1 MRFLYSINKE
11 DGPTKQDEVIMTT
24 RVADILRH
32 KGSRIVTIEPTT
44 TVFDAIAK
52 MVEHNVGSILVL
64 DEDTLCGIFTER
76 DYLRRIILQ
85 GRTSKTTRI
94 EEVMTKDV
102 LQTTPHATIKAC
114 MATMTS
120 QRCRHLPVVDDGAL
134 VGLISLGDCVKEL
147 LGEAE
152 ARVQNLTDYIT
163 GQYPA

>member
-1 MRFLYSINKE
+1 MRVLYSINNE
-11 DGPTKQDEVIMTT
+11 DGPTKQEEVIMTT

-44 TVFDAIAK
+44 TVYDAIAK
-52 MVEHNVGSILVL
+52 MVEHNVGSILVI
-64 DEDTLCGIFTER
+64 EVDTLCGIFTER

-94 EEVMTKDV
+94 EDVMTKDV
-102 LQTTPHATIKAC
+102 LQATPHSTIKEC

-120 QRCRHLPVVDDGAL
+120 QRCRHLPVVEEGAL

>member
-1 MRFLYSINKE
+1 
-11 DGPTKQDEVIMTT
+11 MTT
-24 RVADILRH
+24 RVADIIRH
-32 KGSRIVTIEPTT
+32 KGGRVVTCGRAT
-44 TVFDAIAK
+44 TVFDAITK
-52 MVEHNVGSILVL
+52 MVEHNVGSILVTD
-64 DEDTLCGIFTER
+64 DEALRGIFTER

-94 EEVMTKDV
+94 EEVMTADV
-102 LQTTPHATIKAC
+102 LQASPHSTIKEC
-114 MATMTS
+114 MATMTN
-120 QRCRHLPVVDDGAL
+120 QRCRHLPVVEDGEL

>member
-1 MRFLYSINKE
+1 
-11 DGPTKQDEVIMTT
+11 MTT

-32 KGSRIVTIEPTT
+32 KGSHIVTIEPTA
-44 TVFDAIAK
+44 TVYDAIAK
-52 MVEHNVGSILVL
+52 MVEHNVGSILVTD
-64 DEDTLCGIFTER
+64 DEALCGIFTER

-94 EEVMTKDV
+94 EEVMTADV
-102 LQTTPHATIKAC
+102 LQASPHSTIKEC
-114 MATMTS
+114 MATMTT
-120 QRCRHLPVVDDGAL
+120 RPCRHLPVVEEDEL

>member
-1 MRFLYSINKE
+1 
-11 DGPTKQDEVIMTT
+11 MTT
-24 RVADILRH
+24 HVADILRH
-32 KGSRIVTIEPTT
+32 KGSQVVTTSPTT
-44 TVFDAIAK
+44 TVYDAIAT
-52 MVEHNVGSILVL
+52 MVEHNVGSILITDGGDL
-64 DEDTLCGIFTER
+64 AGIFTER

-94 EEVMTKDV
+94 KDVMAADV
-102 LQTTPHATIKAC
+102 LQASPHSTIKEC

-120 QRCRHLPVVDDGAL
+120 KRCRHRPVVEDGEL

>member
-1 MRFLYSINKE
+1 
-11 DGPTKQDEVIMTT
+11 MTT

-32 KGSRIVTIEPTT
+32 KGSHIVTIEPTA
-44 TVFDAIAK
+44 TVYDAIAK
-52 MVEHNVGSILVL
+52 MVEHNVGSILVTD
-64 DEDTLCGIFTER
+64 DEALCGIFTER

-94 EEVMTKDV
+94 EEVMTADV
-102 LQTTPHATIKAC
+102 LQASPHSTIKEC
-114 MATMTS
+114 MATMTTR
-120 QRCRHLPVVDDGAL
+120 RCRHLPVVEEGEL

>member
-1 MRFLYSINKE
+1 
-11 DGPTKQDEVIMTT
+11 MTT

-32 KGSRIVTIEPTT
+32 KGSDVVTCGRAT
-44 TVFDAIAK
+44 TVYDAIAR

-64 DEDTLCGIFTER
+64 DDDALCGIFTER

-94 EEVMTKDV
+94 EEVMTADI
-102 LQTTPHATIKAC
+102 LSATPQSTLNEC

-120 QRCRHLPVVDDGAL
+120 RRCRHLPVVNDGEL
-134 VGLISLGDCVKEL
+134 IGVISLGDCVKEL
-147 LGEAE
+147 LSEAQ

>member
-1 MRFLYSINKE
+1 
-11 DGPTKQDEVIMTT
+11 MTT

-32 KGSRIVTIEPTT
+32 KGSHIVTIEPTT
-44 TVFDAIAK
+44 TVYDAIAK
-52 MVEHNVGSILVL
+52 MVEHNVGSILVTE
-64 DEDTLCGIFTER
+64 DEALCGIFTER

-94 EEVMTKDV
+94 EEVMTADV
-102 LQTTPHATIKAC
+102 LQASPHATIKEC

-120 QRCRHLPVVDDGAL
+120 KRCRHLPVVEDGEL

>member
-1 MRFLYSINKE
+1 
-11 DGPTKQDEVIMTT
+11 MTT

-32 KGSRIVTIEPTT
+32 KGSRVVTCGRAT
-44 TVFDAIAK
+44 TVYDAITK
-52 MVEHNVGSILVL
+52 MVEHNVGSILVTD
-64 DEDTLCGIFTER
+64 DEDLCGIFTER
-76 DYLRRIILQ
+76 DYLRHIILQ

-94 EEVMTKDV
+94 EEVMTADL
-102 LQTTPHATIKAC
+102 LQASPHSTIKEC

-120 QRCRHLPVVDDGAL
+120 KRCRHLPVVEDGEL